1 MSGRFLNLEF
11 NKAFKACDLLS
22 QEQSRR
28 VTHLFYTFLRKLAF
42 SPCSFSGLFK
52 GDSRVWVLSLVPF
65 PSEFCPGTVARLRPC
80 PQEPLPGCRTGARR
94 GHACPGTA
102 AAGAPETGAGTIK
115 YAWALLQQTNLLNW
129 KESGGEK
136 WNLAVQLRSTIWWLL
151 WDSSK
156 GSYHCGHNLLDFK
169 DPYEFWR
176 HTK

>member
-28 VTHLFYTFLRKLAF
+28 VALLFYTLLWNLAF
-42 SPCSFSGLFK
+42 SPFSFSGLFK
-52 GDSRVWVLSLVPF
+52 GDARVWALSPLPLL
-65 PSEFCPGTVARLRPC
+65 SEFCLGTVARTSPA
-80 PQEPLPGCRTGARR
+80 PGRARGGRGARAR
-94 GHACPGTA
+94 S
-102 AAGAPETGAGTIK
+102 APERGAGTIK
-115 YAWALLQQTNLLNW
+115 YAWALLQKTNPLNW

>member
-22 QEQSRR
+22 QERSRR
-28 VTHLFYTFLRKLAF
+28 ETHPFFIQKLAL
-42 SPCSFSGLFK
+42 SPFSFSGLFK
-52 GDSRVWVLSLVPF
+52 ADAGAWVLSLVPF
-65 PSEFCPGTVARLRPC
+65 VSEFSPAVAGRQR
-80 PQEPLPGCRTGARR
+80 ERDTRARARR
-94 GHACPGTA
+94 LNPGTA
-102 AAGAPETGAGTIK
+102 PERGAGTVK
-115 YAWALLQQTNLLNW
+115 YAWALLQQTNPLNW

-169 DPYEFWR
+169 DLYEFWR

>member
-22 QEQSRR
+22 QEQRRR
-28 VTHLFYTFLRKLAF
+28 VTHLFHTFLRKLAF
-42 SPCSFSGLFK
+42 SPFSFSGLFK
-52 GDSRVWVLSLVPF
+52 EDSGVWVLSLVPF
-65 PSEFCPGTVARLRPC
+65 MSEFCPSTVARFRRPS
-80 PQEPLPGCRTGARR
+80 RTGRER
-94 GHACPGTA
+94 GWGHACPGTA

-115 YAWALLQQTNLLNW
+115 YAWALLQQTNLFNW